1 MAGVRYKIKNVE
13 LVIMENGKKKR
24 IQQKVGAGIYEKWK
38 MFMREYYGDDLI
50 KIEELD
56 TENILG

>member
-1 MAGVRYKIKNVE
+1 
-13 LVIMENGKKKR
+13 MENGKKKR